1 MSPAAD
7 APGAS
12 LEVHNGDPASL
23 RFTLRGRLDTWS
35 VGPLWRQGSRAIEQH
50 PGTALSIDASRIEY
64 CDTAGAAML
73 VDLDAA
79 CVKQGGT
86 SRLEGFPETFQPIL
100 DLVRPEL
107 RPPVVHEP
115 APPLEIFTVEVGR
128 RTVQF
133 LRDCAELVR
142 FVGAV
147 TAAVGSAIVHP
158 HRVRWADTL
167 RAIQTTGVEAFPVV
181 LLVTTLLGMILAY
194 QSADTL
200 HRFGADNLLPYGLA
214 LSLVRELG
222 PLMTAIVLTARS
234 GSAFAAEIGTM
245 QVNEELDALTTMGLD
260 PVRFLVTPRLIAA
273 VVITPVLTI
282 FANVAGLGGGAF
294 VAWLQL
300 DIPLVTFNREVL
312 AALDLGDLLTG
323 LFKAFVFGVLVAA
336 VGCFR
341 GIRTRGGAV
350 GVGTATTSAVVTGI
364 VLIAVAD
371 ALFAILFYHLG
382 V

>member
-1 MSPAAD
+1 MLPAAD
-7 APGAS
+7 GHGA
-12 LEVHNGDPASL
+12 
-23 RFTLRGRLDTWS
+23 TLTIDAKDTALHLAVRGRLDTWS
-35 VGPLWRQGSRAIEQH
+35 VGPLWRRGARALAAH
-50 PGTALSIDASRIEY
+50 PGRATIVDASGISY

-79 CVKQGGT
+79 CTKAGGT
-86 SRLEGFPETFQPIL
+86 FRLAGFPETFQPIL

-115 APPLEIFTVEVGR
+115 APPWESFTVEVGR

-133 LRDCAELVR
+133 LHDCAELVR

-147 TAAVGSAIVHP
+147 TLALAVAALRP
-158 HRVRWADTL
+158 HRVRWGDTL
-167 RAIQTTGVEAFPVV
+167 RAMQTTGVEAFPVV
-181 LLVTTLLGMILAY
+181 LLITTLLGMILAY
-194 QSADTL
+194 QSADL
-200 HRFGADNLLPYGLA
+200 VHRFGADNLLPYGLA
-214 LSLVRELG
+214 LSLVRELA

-260 PVRFLVTPRLIAA
+260 PVRFLVTPRLLAA

-282 FANVAGLGGGAF
+282 FANLAGLGGGAF

-300 DIPLVTFNREVL
+300 DISLVTFNREVL
-312 AALDLGDLLTG
+312 TALDLGDLMSG
-323 LFKAFVFGVLVAA
+323 LVKAFVFGVLVAS

-341 GIRTRGGAV
+341 GMRTRGGAV
-350 GVGTATTSAVVTGI
+350 GVGTATTSAVVSGI
-364 VLIAVAD
+364 VLIAIVD
-371 ALFAILFYHLG
+371 ALFAVLFYHLG